1 MVWGRKGMA
10 KLVGGSAAKMA
21 RNIPKVDF
29 LRQLKV
35 AWRPYVKKHTSI
47 EDELAAATD
56 RINSSPFKSSFEAVG
71 VTDED
76 IRTILE
82 EIREEKVDPI
92 KYEHAKTGRNEPCPC
107 GAKKKDGTP
116 VKYKHCCGK

>member
-10 KLVGGSAAKMA
+10 KLVAGSAGKMA
-21 RNIPKVDF
+21 THIPREDF
-29 LRQLKV
+29 LRQLKE

-56 RINSSPFKSSFEAVG
+56 RIDSSPFKKAFDTVG
-71 VTDED
+71 VTGED

-82 EIREEKVDPI
+82 EIREEKIDPI
-92 KYEHAKTGRNEPCPC
+92 KYEHAKVGRNEPCPC
-107 GAKKKDGTP
+107 GSGK
-116 VKYKHCCGK
+116 KYKRCCGA